1 MRRITYGFTAL
12 TIVLWLFGLWFMP
25 PAYNGRGW
33 AHELFFVTGV
43 LAWGWMALCLI
54 IAVRPAWLER
64 VTKTPLDSLYV
75 WHRRLGW
82 WALALSFV
90 HYFTKTIFAPVL
102 ALFNLPRPGKVV
114 HAADPGFWEG
124 LWNSLRPIANTS
136 AEWLTWAMLVLCL
149 LAVVRALRYT
159 HWLKFHKVLS
169 IVFLG
174 LTLHCVRLMDTTDFM
189 TPFGWLNLI
198 ITVAG
203 SVAALI
209 LLFRGPGA
217 KLREEGTIV
226 ETVCEGATTRWV
238 VETPLSGR
246 VLPGQFVFAATEG
259 EPLHPFS
266 VAGIDKGRIT
276 LLIRRLGD
284 YTGEVVPNVPKGTAV
299 RLEGPWGAFRPVLDD
314 RPQTWVAGGIG
325 IAPFMAWLEAAAKT
339 PHGPVTL
346 CWCIRD
352 LAKEGFADEVKAAC
366 ERAGVT
372 LRIFESRIR
381 RATPAELLADSPER
395 LAVCGGASLAR
406 GLRKAWRGAPEAFM
420 TEEFHWRHSK

>member
-1 MRRITYGFTAL
+1 
-12 TIVLWLFGLWFMP
+12 
-25 PAYNGRGW
+25 
-33 AHELFFVTGV
+33 
-43 LAWGWMALCLI
+43 
-54 IAVRPAWLER
+54 
-64 VTKTPLDSLYV
+64 
-75 WHRRLGW
+75 
-82 WALALSFV
+82 
-90 HYFTKTIFAPVL
+90 
-102 ALFNLPRPGKVV
+102 
-114 HAADPGFWEG
+114 
-124 LWNSLRPIANTS
+124 
-136 AEWLTWAMLVLCL
+136 MLVLCL
-149 LAVVRALRYT
+149 LVVVRTLRYT

-174 LTLHCVRLMDTTDFM
+174 LTLHCVRLMDTTD
-189 TPFGWLNLI
+189 FGWLNLI

-226 ETVCEGATTRWV
+226 ETACEGATTRWV

-246 VLPGQFVFAATEG
+246 VLPGQFVFAATDG
-259 EPLHPFS
+259 EPLYPFS
-266 VAGIDKGRIT
+266 VAGIDKERIT

-284 YTGEVVPNVPKGTAV
+284 YTGEVVPKGTAV

-339 PHGPVTL
+339 SHGPVTL

-352 LAKEGFADEVKAAC
+352 LAKEVFADEVKAAC
-366 ERAGVT
+366 ELAGVT

-381 RATPAELLADSPER
+381 RATPVELLADSPER
-395 LAVCGGASLAR
+395 LAVCGGASLAC

-420 TEEFHWRHSK
+420 TEESHWRHSK

>member
-1 MRRITYGFTAL
+1 
-12 TIVLWLFGLWFMP
+12 
-25 PAYNGRGW
+25 
-33 AHELFFVTGV
+33 
-43 LAWGWMALCLI
+43 
-54 IAVRPAWLER
+54 
-64 VTKTPLDSLYV
+64 
-75 WHRRLGW
+75 
-82 WALALSFV
+82 
-90 HYFTKTIFAPVL
+90 
-102 ALFNLPRPGKVV
+102 
-114 HAADPGFWEG
+114 
-124 LWNSLRPIANTS
+124 
-136 AEWLTWAMLVLCL
+136 MLVLCL
-149 LAVVRALRYT
+149 LAVVRTLRYT
-159 HWLKFHKVLS
+159 HWLKFHQVLS

-189 TPFGWLNLI
+189 MSFGWLNLI
-198 ITVAG
+198 IMVAG

-226 ETVCEGATTRWV
+226 ETACEGATTRWV
-238 VETPLSGR
+238 VETPLSRR

-266 VAGIDKGRIT
+266 VAGIDKGRIM
-276 LLIRRLGD
+276 LLILRLGD
-284 YTGEVVPNVPKGTAV
+284 YTGEVVPNVPKGMTV
-299 RLEGPWGAFRPVLDD
+299 RLEGPWGAFRLVLDD
-314 RPQTWVAGGIG
+314 RPQTWVAGG

-381 RATPAELLADSPER
+381 RATPAELLADSP
-395 LAVCGGASLAR
+395 AC
-406 GLRKAWRGAPEAFM
+406 GLRKAWRGALEAFM
-420 TEEFHWRHSK
+420 MEEFLQVGGAG

>member
-1 MRRITYGFTAL
+1 MRRITYGFTVL

-90 HYFTKTIFAPVL
+90 HYFTKTIFSPVL
-102 ALFNLPRPGKVV
+102 ALFNLPRPSKVV

-217 KLREEGTIV
+217 KLREEGTII
-226 ETVCEGATTRWV
+226 ETACEGATTS
-238 VETPLSGR
+238 T
-246 VLPGQFVFAATEG
+246 T
-259 EPLHPFS
+259 FS
-266 VAGIDKGRIT
+266 K
-276 LLIRRLGD
+276 
-284 YTGEVVPNVPKGTAV
+284 
-299 RLEGPWGAFRPVLDD
+299 
-314 RPQTWVAGGIG
+314 
-325 IAPFMAWLEAAAKT
+325 
-339 PHGPVTL
+339 
-346 CWCIRD
+346 
-352 LAKEGFADEVKAAC
+352 
-366 ERAGVT
+366 
-372 LRIFESRIR
+372 
-381 RATPAELLADSPER
+381 
-395 LAVCGGASLAR
+395 
-406 GLRKAWRGAPEAFM
+406 
-420 TEEFHWRHSK
+420 